1 MSIKKKNQEQLLN
14 RILINIGIGILAYIF
29 LYIMY
34 AKFYMMPSLIFA
46 AVFFILAVAGY
57 ILSAKKI
64 ADVKNY
70 AHMFIAFTLCM
81 LFTSLSRIFGTVL
94 GIEKFMEL
102 INSSYFF
109 KVLVNSRY
117 EVMLVSWLGGIYLVG
132 MIIYNS
138 VLIYKAGNKRK

>member
-29 LYIMY
+29 LYVMY

-109 KVLVNSRY
+109 KMLVNSRY

>member
-109 KVLVNSRY
+109 KMLVNSRY